1 MRTPRRLSFVA
12 IVLAMAL
19 PVVAQPT
26 AAPHAQPHGAQPYG
40 AQPYG
45 VPSYGAQPYATD
57 SLAASSTEPAPD
69 APEARVAAAEAEK
82 VRLQAEVD
90 ALAEQRAQSEASL
103 RSRARALYRLRR
115 SGMLPVAGGFDAML
129 GHLSRVERLE
139 RMVARDVRSVRF
151 LRQREE
157 SLRAELELSDGRIAE
172 ARREADAERA
182 RAAEQAQMAASFA
195 MAFDPRA
202 LPALPVAPL
211 PPLGHPSL
219 GHGTFRVH
227 GAEPTS
233 GFAALRGRL
242 PLPVRGGGAMREAS
256 REDGRGVELLS
267 PAGSGVV
274 AVADGRVAFAGRHG
288 ALGLTVVLDH
298 GDGHYTLYSGLA
310 QAAPAVGEWVG
321 PGARLGTLGGEPLY
335 FEVRQGT
342 RSTDTRAWIGL

>member
-1 MRTPRRLSFVA
+1 MRRFLFVGL
-12 IVLAMAL
+12 VLALAF
-19 PVVAQPT
+19 PVVALPGVAQPSFDPY
-26 AAPHAQPHGAQPYG
+26 APSYVPAQPHA
-40 AQPYG
+40 AAM
-45 VPSYGAQPYATD
+45 PSEPTYESP
-57 SLAASSTEPAPD
+57 AASPAESPD
-69 APEARVAAAEAEK
+69 TRVAEAEAQK
-82 VRLQAEVD
+82 LRLETEVS
-90 ALAEQRAQSEASL
+90 ALAEQRAQSETSL
-103 RSRARALYRLRR
+103 RARARALYRLRR
-115 SGMLPVAGGFDAML
+115 SGMLPVAGGFEALL

-139 RMVARDVRSVRF
+139 RMVSRDVRSVRF

-172 ARREADAERA
+172 ARREAEVARA
-182 RAAEQAQMAASFA
+182 RAAEQAQMAASFSA
-195 MAFDPRA
+195 AFDPRM

-211 PPLGHPSL
+211 PPL

-267 PAGSGVV
+267 PSGSAVV

-288 ALGLTVVLDH
+288 SLGLTVVLDH

-321 PGARLGTLGGEPLY
+321 QGARLGSLGAEPLY

-342 RSTDTRAWIGL
+342 RSADTRGWIGL